1 MKNKYVNRR
10 NHKILIF
17 FLGCVD
23 GCLIDP
29 YYFTFVLNILIKLL
43 TMEANPQTPAVKV
56 GPGTVLKDTWR
67 LTKKLGSGSF
77 GDIFLAEGI
86 NQQLKNNVAVKFE
99 RLDASKK
106 VLRLETYALVQM
118 QGLDI

>member
-1 MKNKYVNRR
+1 
-10 NHKILIF
+10 
-17 FLGCVD
+17 
-23 GCLIDP
+23 
-29 YYFTFVLNILIKLL
+29 
-43 TMEANPQTPAVKV
+43 METNPQAPVVNV
-56 GPGTVLKDTWR
+56 GPGTILKDTWK